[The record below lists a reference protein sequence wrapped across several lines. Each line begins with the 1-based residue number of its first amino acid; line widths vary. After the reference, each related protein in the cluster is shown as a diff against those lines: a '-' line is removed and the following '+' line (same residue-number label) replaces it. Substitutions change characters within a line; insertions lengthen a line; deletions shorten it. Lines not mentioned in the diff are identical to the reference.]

1 MLPHSPKQSL
11 SLGQNCFEGCR
22 TPAGSQADDAG
33 SQNNQDNSKK
43 KEFWPFRRSAGT
55 GGAGDWQEGS
65 VPGVCPLL
73 LSSVPW
79 ERHCPGEVLW
89 SRRQQHRCD
98 LCCVGKCRRCSAQVQ
113 SSVCAPA
120 APESWQGLGCR
131 DLSPSP
137 PAHVHSRLLDAGTD
151 TLVCSCL
158 PCRCPLRARPPELRL
173 LPDTAAAG
181 QVPPPHRAQPVLPQ
195 LPPARAAGSAPR
207 PPAPLPEVTALS
219 PRPAPCGRCATGR
232 TGGCATARGA
242 PGSETLLSNGAQTIR
257 GAAGVGHV
265 PCVLCH
271 VPCAMCLV
279 S

>member
-1 MLPHSPKQSL
+1 MLRW
-11 SLGQNCFEGCR
+11 EM
-22 TPAGSQADDAG
+22 SQV
-33 SQNNQDNSKK
+33 Q
-43 KEFWPFRRSAGT
+43 
-55 GGAGDWQEGS
+55 
-65 VPGVCPLL
+65 
-73 LSSVPW
+73 
-79 ERHCPGEVLW
+79 CPGAELCLCPSCPRVLAGFGLQGPFTIT
-89 SRRQQHRCD
+89 SCPCSQQ
-98 LCCVGKCRRCSAQVQ
+98 
-113 SSVCAPA
+113 AP
-120 APESWQGLGCR
+120 
-131 DLSPSP
+131 D
-137 PAHVHSRLLDAGTD
+137 DAGTD

-219 PRPAPCGRCATGR
+219 PRPAPCGRCAMGR

-271 VPCAMCLV
+271 VPCVIGHVPCALCHVPYAMCIV
-279 S
+279 SCALCHVTCALCHVPCVMCLIPCALCHLPCVLCHVPCAMCPMPCAMCPVPCAIGHAPCSLQDLPGHTALGTNREPKGKQRGKGS

>member
-43 KEFWPFRRSAGT
+43 KEFWPFRHSAGT

-137 PAHVHSRLLDAGTD
+137 PAHVHSRLLTMLALTPSCAPASPAGA
-151 TLVCSCL
+151 
-158 PCRCPLRARPPELRL
+158 PCERDRLSFAFCQTLRL
-173 LPDTAAAG
+173 LG
-181 QVPPPHRAQPVLPQ
+181 RCHLPTVHSQ
-195 LPPARAAGSAPR
+195 CCRSCRQHGLLAAPR
-207 PPAPLPEVTALS
+207 GHQRLS
-219 PRPAPCGRCATGR
+219 RR
-232 TGGCATARGA
+232 
-242 PGSETLLSNGAQTIR
+242 
-257 GAAGVGHV
+257 
-265 PCVLCH
+265 
-271 VPCAMCLV
+271 
-279 S
+279 